1 MNAASERIPDPR
13 AESALDPRAESAM
26 RITVWRLF
34 FCQALMQATV
44 VGQVAMSALIG
55 HTLSADAGLA
65 TLPMAVQ
72 MTTVM
77 LASIPAGILFARMG
91 RRAGF
96 VVGALASIAGSL
108 LFAAGVFW
116 SDFLIYCAGS
126 ACAGVGFGI
135 AQHYRFAASEVAP
148 PAYRARAISLVMA
161 GPILS
166 AIVGPEIVKQTYDI
180 ALPYLFLATY
190 LILAVL
196 PVVCLFLLAG
206 TKLPPPPPR
215 QASPTPIGEII
226 ARPGFVAAAL
236 AGLVAYGSMNLIMTA
251 TPLEMMLCGF
261 GVGAS
266 ASVIQWHAVAMFAPG
281 FVTGRLIGR
290 FGLRRMMMAGAVL
303 TAGCALVS
311 MLGETFWHFVVGLVL
326 LGVGWNWMFV
336 SATALLATAHAPAER
351 IRAQT
356 ANDFIVFGTVAC
368 TAFLS
373 GFLHARL
380 GWEVLNLSIIP
391 PLVAALALLMWQ
403 QRMQARPTVRP
414 A

>member
-1 MNAASERIPDPR
+1 MDATAHTSPDPR
-13 AESALDPRAESAM
+13 AEAAM

-55 HTLSADAGLA
+55 HTLSANAALA

-72 MTTVM
+72 MTAVM
-77 LASIPAGILFARMG
+77 LASIPAGILFARLG
-91 RRAGF
+91 RRTGF
-96 VVGALASIAGSL
+96 MVGAVASICGSL
-108 LFAAGVFW
+108 LFAAGVYGGNF
-116 SDFLIYCAGS
+116 FVYCMGS
-126 ACAGVGFGI
+126 AFAGVGFGI

-148 PAYRARAISLVMA
+148 PAFRARAISLVMT

-166 AIVGPEIVKQTYDI
+166 AIAGPEIVKRTYDL
-180 ALPYLFLATY
+180 ALPYLFLPTY
-190 LILAVL
+190 LILAAVPL
-196 PVVCLFLLAG
+196 VCLVLLAG
-206 TKLPPPPPR
+206 TILPPPPPK
-215 QASPTPIGEII
+215 QKVATPIGEII
-226 ARPGFVAAAL
+226 ARPSFVAAAV
-236 AGLVAYGSMNLIMTA
+236 AGLVAYGAMNLIMTA

-261 GVGAS
+261 GVSAS

-281 FVTGRLIGR
+281 FFTGRLINR
-290 FGLRRMMMAGAVL
+290 FGMRRMMMAGAVL

-311 MLGETFWHFVVGLVL
+311 LLGETFWHFVAGLVL

-336 SATALLATAHAPAER
+336 SATALLATAYEPAER
-351 IRAQT
+351 MRAQA

-373 GFLHARL
+373 GFVHAQL
-380 GWEVLNLSIIP
+380 GWALLNLAVIP
-391 PLVAALALLMWQ
+391 PLVAALALLLWQ
-403 QRMQARPTVRP
+403 QRVSRLAPRP

>member
-1 MNAASERIPDPR
+1 MDANAERQ
-13 AESALDPRAESAM
+13 M
-26 RITVWRLF
+26 RSTVWRLF
-34 FCQALMQATV
+34 FCQALMQSTV

-55 HTLSADAGLA
+55 HTLSSDAGLA

-77 LASIPAGILFARMG
+77 LASIPAGILFARLG

-96 VVGALASIAGSL
+96 VVGAIASVIGSL
-108 LFAAGVFW
+108 LFATGVYTA
-116 SDFLIYCAGS
+116 SFLVYCMGS
-126 ACAGVGFGI
+126 AFAGVGFGI

-148 PAYRARAISLVMA
+148 PAFRARAISLVMT

-166 AIVGPEIVKQTYDI
+166 AIAGPEIVKQTYDLT
-180 ALPYLFLATY
+180 LPYLFLSTY

-196 PVVCLFLLAG
+196 PVMCLVLLAG
-206 TKLPPPPPR
+206 TRLPPPPPR
-215 QASPTPIGEII
+215 QKVATPIGEII
-226 ARPGFVAAAL
+226 ARPAFVAAAV

-290 FGLRRMMMAGAVL
+290 FGMQPMMMAGAAL
-303 TAGCALVS
+303 TAACALVAL
-311 MLGETFWHFVVGLVL
+311 LGESFWHFVVGLVL

-336 SATALLATAHAPAER
+336 SATALLATAHDPAER
-351 IRAQT
+351 MRAQA

-380 GWEVLNLSIIP
+380 GWEMLNLAIIP
-391 PLVAALALLMWQ
+391 PLVAALALLLWQ
-403 QRMQARPTVRP
+403 QRAKPRPV
-414 A
+414 AKAA

>member
-1 MNAASERIPDPR
+1 MDAIAER
-13 AESALDPRAESAM
+13 EM

-72 MTTVM
+72 MTAVM
-77 LASIPAGILFARMG
+77 LASIPAGILFARLG
-91 RRAGF
+91 RRTGF
-96 VVGALASIAGSL
+96 MVGAVASIAGSL
-108 LFAAGVFW
+108 LFALGVYSASF
-116 SDFLIYCAGS
+116 FVYCCGS
-126 ACAGVGFGI
+126 AFAGVGFGI

-148 PAYRARAISLVMA
+148 PAYRARAISLVMT

-166 AIVGPEIVKQTYDI
+166 AIAGPEIVKRTYDL
-180 ALPYLFLATY
+180 ALPYLFLSTY

-206 TKLPPPPPR
+206 TRLPAPPPR

-226 ARPGFVAAAL
+226 GRPGFVAAAV

-261 GVGAS
+261 GVGPS

-290 FGLRRMMMAGAVL
+290 FGLRKMMMAGAVL
-303 TAGCALVS
+303 TALCALVS
-311 MLGETFWHFVVGLVL
+311 LLGETFWHFVAGLVL

-336 SATALLATAHAPAER
+336 SATALLATAYSPAER
-351 IRAQT
+351 MRAQA

-380 GWEVLNLSIIP
+380 GWEALNLAVIP
-391 PLVAALALLMWQ
+391 PLAAALALLLWQ
-403 QRMQARPTVRP
+403 QRVQARPVPRP

>member
-1 MNAASERIPDPR
+1 MESLLMDVATDER
-13 AESALDPRAESAM
+13 AM
-26 RITVWRLF
+26 RATVWRLF

-77 LASIPAGILFARMG
+77 LASIPAGILFARLG

-96 VVGALASIAGSL
+96 VVGAVASIVGSL
-108 LFAAGVFW
+108 LFALGVYSASFVV
-116 SDFLIYCAGS
+116 YCMGS
-126 ACAGVGFGI
+126 AFAGIGFGI

-148 PAYRARAISLVMA
+148 PAFRARAISLVMT

-166 AIVGPEIVKQTYDI
+166 AIAGPEIVKQTYDI

-190 LILAVL
+190 LILALL
-196 PVVCLFLLAG
+196 PVACLALLAG
-206 TKLPPPPPR
+206 IRLPPPPAR

-226 ARPGFVAAAL
+226 ARPGFVAAAV

-303 TAGCALVS
+303 TALCALVS
-311 MLGETFWHFVVGLVL
+311 LLGETFWHFVAGLVL

-336 SATALLATAHAPAER
+336 SATALLATAYTPPER
-351 IRAQT
+351 MRAQA

-380 GWEVLNLSIIP
+380 GWEMLNLAVIP
-391 PLVAALALLMWQ
+391 PLLAALALLLWQ
-403 QRMQARPTVRP
+403 QRVAGRATTRAAPV
-414 A
+414 

>member
-1 MNAASERIPDPR
+1 MDATAER
-13 AESALDPRAESAM
+13 EM

-72 MTTVM
+72 MTAVM

-91 RRAGF
+91 RRTGF
-96 VVGALASIAGSL
+96 MVGAVASILGSL
-108 LFAAGVFW
+108 LFALGVYW
-116 SDFLIYCAGS
+116 SSFFIYCCGS
-126 ACAGVGFGI
+126 AFAGVGFGI

-148 PAYRARAISLVMA
+148 PAYRARAISLVMT

-166 AIVGPEIVKQTYDI
+166 AIAGPEIVKRTYDL
-180 ALPYLFLATY
+180 ALPYLFLSTY

-196 PVVCLFLLAG
+196 PVMCLFLLAG
-206 TKLPPPPPR
+206 TRLPPPPPR
-215 QASPTPIGEII
+215 QDSPTPIGKII
-226 ARPGFVAAAL
+226 ARPSFVTAAV

-261 GVGAS
+261 GISAS
-266 ASVIQWHAVAMFAPG
+266 ASVIQWHALAMFAPG

-303 TAGCALVS
+303 TAGCTVVAL
-311 MLGETFWHFVVGLVL
+311 LGETFWHFVAGLVL

-336 SATALLATAHAPAER
+336 SATALLATAYDPAER
-351 IRAQT
+351 MRAQA
-356 ANDFIVFGTVAC
+356 ANDFIVFGTVAF

-380 GWEVLNLSIIP
+380 GWEALNLAIIP
-391 PLVAALALLMWQ
+391 PLVAALGLLLWQ
-403 QRMQARPTVRP
+403 QRMQARPVPR
-414 A
+414 AA

>member
-1 MNAASERIPDPR
+1 MDAIAER
-13 AESALDPRAESAM
+13 EM
-26 RITVWRLF
+26 RVTVWRLF

-55 HTLSADAGLA
+55 HTLSADAALA

-96 VVGALASIAGSL
+96 VVGAIASICGSL
-108 LFAAGVFW
+108 LFAAGVYT
-116 SDFLIYCAGS
+116 SSFLIYCMGS
-126 ACAGVGFGI
+126 AFAGVGFGI
-135 AQHYRFAASEVAP
+135 AQHYRFAAAEVAP
-148 PAYRARAISLVMA
+148 PAFRARAISLVMT

-166 AIVGPEIVKQTYDI
+166 AIAGPEIVKQTYDMV
-180 ALPYLFLATY
+180 LPYLFLATY

-196 PVVCLFLLAG
+196 PFFCLLLLAG
-206 TKLPPPPPR
+206 TKLPPPPPP
-215 QASPTPIGEII
+215 QKVATPIGEII
-226 ARPGFVAAAL
+226 ARPSFVAAAV

-281 FVTGRLIGR
+281 FVTGQLIGR
-290 FGLRRMMMAGAVL
+290 FGMRRMMMAGAAL
-303 TAGCALVS
+303 TAACALFS
-311 MLGETFWHFVVGLVL
+311 LLGATFWHFVVGLVL

-336 SATALLATAHAPAER
+336 SATALLATAYEPAER
-351 IRAQT
+351 MRAQA
-356 ANDFIVFGTVAC
+356 ANDFIVFGTVAF

-373 GFLHARL
+373 GYLHARL
-380 GWEVLNLSIIP
+380 GWTVLNLAVIP
-391 PLVAALALLMWQ
+391 PLVAALALLLWQ
-403 QRMQARPTVRP
+403 QRAQTRGLPRPV
-414 A
+414 

>member
-1 MNAASERIPDPR
+1 MDATAERQ
-13 AESALDPRAESAM
+13 M

-77 LASIPAGILFARMG
+77 LASIPAGILFARLG

-96 VVGALASIAGSL
+96 VVGALASIIGSL
-108 LFAAGVFW
+108 LFAGGVFW
-116 SDFLIYCAGS
+116 GSFLVYCAGS
-126 ACAGVGFGI
+126 AFAGVGFGI

-166 AIVGPEIVKQTYDI
+166 AIAGPEIVKQTYDI

-196 PVVCLFLLAG
+196 PLLCLVLLAG
-206 TKLPPPPPR
+206 TQLPPPPPR
-215 QASPTPIGEII
+215 QASPTPVGEII
-226 ARPGFVAAAL
+226 ARPAFVAAAVS
-236 AGLVAYGSMNLIMTA
+236 GLVAYGAMNLIMTA

-290 FGLRRMMMAGAVL
+290 FGMRRMMMAGAFLIALCAL
-303 TAGCALVS
+303 TALH
-311 MLGETFWHFVVGLVL
+311 GETFWHFVAGLVL

-351 IRAQT
+351 IRAQA
-356 ANDFIVFGTVAC
+356 ANDFLVFGTTAC

-380 GWEVLNLSIIP
+380 GWSAMNLSIIP
-391 PLVAALALLMWQ
+391 PLLAALALLWWQ
-403 QRMQARPTVRP
+403 QRVAGRMAQRLA
-414 A
+414 

>member
-1 MNAASERIPDPR
+1 MEPLLMDAMAER
-13 AESALDPRAESAM
+13 AM

-34 FCQALMQATV
+34 FCQALMQSTV

-55 HTLSADAGLA
+55 HTLSADASLA

-77 LASIPAGILFARMG
+77 LASIPAGILFARLG

-96 VVGALASIAGSL
+96 VVGAVASICGSL
-108 LFAAGVFW
+108 LFALGVYSASF
-116 SDFLIYCAGS
+116 FIYCMGS
-126 ACAGVGFGI
+126 AFAGVGFGI

-148 PAYRARAISLVMA
+148 AAYRARAISLVMT

-166 AIVGPEIVKQTYDI
+166 AIAGPEIVKRTYDL
-180 ALPYLFLATY
+180 ALPYLFLSTY
-190 LILAVL
+190 LILSVL
-196 PVVCLFLLAG
+196 PVICLFLLSG
-206 TKLPPPPPR
+206 TKLPPPPAK
-215 QASPTPIGEII
+215 QKVATPIGEII
-226 ARPGFVAAAL
+226 ARPGFVAAAV

-281 FVTGRLIGR
+281 FVTGRLVTR
-290 FGLRRMMMAGAVL
+290 FGMRRMMMAGAGL
-303 TAGCALVS
+303 TAACALVS
-311 MLGETFWHFVVGLVL
+311 LLGETFWHFVAGLVL

-336 SATALLATAHAPAER
+336 SATALLATAYEPAER
-351 IRAQT
+351 MRAQA

-373 GFLHARL
+373 GLLHARL
-380 GWEVLNLSIIP
+380 GWEMLNIAVIP
-391 PLVAALALLMWQ
+391 PLVAALVLLLWQ
-403 QRMQARPTVRP
+403 QRAQRRLAAQVG
-414 A
+414 

>member
-1 MNAASERIPDPR
+1 MLTIAERD
-13 AESALDPRAESAM
+13 M

-34 FCQALMQATV
+34 FCQALMQSTV

-55 HTLSADAGLA
+55 HTLSANAGLA

-77 LASIPAGILFARMG
+77 LASIPAGILFARLG

-96 VVGALASIAGSL
+96 VVGAVASVVGSL
-108 LFAAGVFW
+108 LFAAGVYTSSF
-116 SDFLIYCAGS
+116 FVYCMGS
-126 ACAGVGFGI
+126 AFAGVGFGI
-135 AQHYRFAASEVAP
+135 AQHYRFAAAEVAP
-148 PAYRARAISLVMA
+148 PAFRARAISLVMT

-166 AIVGPEIVKQTYDI
+166 AIAGPEIVKRTYDL
-180 ALPYLFLATY
+180 ALPYLFLSTY

-196 PVVCLFLLAG
+196 PVICLFLLAG
-206 TKLPPPPPR
+206 TKLPAPPAPQR
-215 QASPTPIGEII
+215 VKTPIGEII
-226 ARPGFVAAAL
+226 ARPGFVAAAV

-281 FVTGRLIGR
+281 FVTGRLIAR
-290 FGLRRMMMAGAVL
+290 FGMRRMMMAGAAL
-303 TAGCALVS
+303 TAACALVS
-311 MLGETFWHFVVGLVL
+311 LLGETFWHFVAGLVL

-336 SATALLATAHAPAER
+336 SATALLATAYEPAER
-351 IRAQT
+351 MRAQA

-380 GWEVLNLSIIP
+380 GWEMLNLAVIP
-391 PLVAALALLMWQ
+391 PLVAALALLLWQ
-403 QRMQARPTVRP
+403 QRAAGRI
-414 A
+414 AAA

>member
-1 MNAASERIPDPR
+1 MDATAER
-13 AESALDPRAESAM
+13 EM

-96 VVGALASIAGSL
+96 MVGAVASILGSL
-108 LFAAGVFW
+108 LFALGVYW
-116 SDFLIYCAGS
+116 SSFFIYCGGS
-126 ACAGVGFGI
+126 AFAGVGFGI

-148 PAYRARAISLVMA
+148 PAYRARAISLVMT

-166 AIVGPEIVKQTYDI
+166 AIAGPEIVKRTYDL
-180 ALPYLFLATY
+180 ALPYLFLSTY

-196 PVVCLFLLAG
+196 PVMCLFLLAG
-206 TKLPPPPPR
+206 TRLPPPPPR
-215 QASPTPIGEII
+215 QDSPTPIGQIN
-226 ARPGFVAAAL
+226 ARPGFVTAAV

-261 GVGAS
+261 GVSAS
-266 ASVIQWHAVAMFAPG
+266 ASVIQWHALAMFAPG

-290 FGLRRMMMAGAVL
+290 FGLQRMMMAGAVL
-303 TAGCALVS
+303 TAGCALVAL
-311 MLGETFWHFVVGLVL
+311 LGETFWHFVAGLVL

-336 SATALLATAHAPAER
+336 SATALLATAYDPAER
-351 IRAQT
+351 MRAQA

-380 GWEVLNLSIIP
+380 GWEALNLAIIP
-391 PLVAALALLMWQ
+391 PLLAALGLLLWQ
-403 QRMQARPTVRP
+403 QRMQARLVPR
-414 A
+414 AA